1 MEFKYLIY
9 IAIVIGWIVTQWR
22 KKASQPPPSSDSDT
36 VDQPSKGKPMT
47 FEELLREIQESK
59 KPAEVTKPAYSPP
72 PVLPSK
78 PAQPE
83 IVDYDDDIEEEEKDY
98 ETQPVN
104 RDERTYQV
112 YEQAKQ
118 LAFNRPSLEE
128 TVKLEDTE
136 VKFGHFKGYETLER
150 QPLAAAQVI
159 GDLHDPENL
168 KRAFVMSEVL
178 KTKF

>member
-1 MEFKYLIY
+1 MELKYLIY

-22 KKASQPPPSSDSDT
+22 KKASPESPPSESEGP
-36 VDQPSKGKPMT
+36 DQPTTGRPKT
-47 FEELLREIQESK
+47 FEELLREIQQAKNPAPAPKPVPKTASLPPRPQPV
-59 KPAEVTKPAYSPP
+59 PAEV
-72 PVLPSK
+72 
-78 PAQPE
+78 
-83 IVDYDDDIEEEEKDY
+83 VDYDDDLQDEEQDY

-136 VKFGHFKGYETLER
+136 VKFGHFKGYEAQER
-150 QPLAAAQVI
+150 RSVAVDVLS
-159 GDLHDPENL
+159 DLRNPESF
-168 KRAFVMSEVL
+168 KRAFIVSEVL